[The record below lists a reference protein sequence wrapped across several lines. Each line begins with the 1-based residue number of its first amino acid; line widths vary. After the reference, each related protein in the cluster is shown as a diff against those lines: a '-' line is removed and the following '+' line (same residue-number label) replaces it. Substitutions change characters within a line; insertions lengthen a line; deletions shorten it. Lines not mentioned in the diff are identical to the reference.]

1 MFYLIRHGETNYMER
16 NSKIYQ
22 GFGVNLSPLSE
33 SGIKQIKETA
43 KDPRLKN
50 ADIILSSPYTRAL
63 QTAAILS
70 KELGIDIVVE
80 SDLHEWL
87 ANKNYIY
94 DKDSKAEQS
103 YKEFIDCQGE
113 YLDGVER
120 VWEDNMIMRRRVLS
134 VLGKYGDDRD
144 VIVACHGMIIQAVTE
159 KHYPD
164 YGEIMEF
171 ELS

>member
-1 MFYLIRHGETNYMER
+1 M
-16 NSKIYQ
+16 
-22 GFGVNLSPLSE
+22 
-33 SGIKQIKETA
+33 
-43 KDPRLKN
+43 
-50 ADIILSSPYTRAL
+50 SSPYTRAL

-94 DKDSKAEQS
+94 DEDSKAEQS